1 MKCKIDA
8 RIATSDLE
16 QKKSREKSSSIVIGV
31 VIVLNFRTWIKNRTF
46 QILLA
51 CNIVILTLTIT
62 FIFVLS
68 RSWINALIVISG
80 WTSLGALALGDY
92 LGIKAIKA
100 EKEFGEFFNQTDIKA
115 AILHLDRFITDFEQF
130 TSTPEG
136 AEFIRKLVKGVE
148 IMEKLTG

>member
-1 MKCKIDA
+1 MLK
-8 RIATSDLE
+8 
-16 QKKSREKSSSIVIGV
+16 
-31 VIVLNFRTWIKNRTF
+31 NFTTMRMWLKNKTF
-46 QILLA
+46 RALLFCNAAILA
-51 CNIVILTLTIT
+51 LTIYFFAILPHT
-62 FIFVLS
+62 
-68 RSWINALIVISG
+68 WINALIVISG

-100 EKEFGEFFNQTDIKA
+100 EKEFGEFFDQADIKA

-148 IMEKLTG
+148 IMEKLQNITG